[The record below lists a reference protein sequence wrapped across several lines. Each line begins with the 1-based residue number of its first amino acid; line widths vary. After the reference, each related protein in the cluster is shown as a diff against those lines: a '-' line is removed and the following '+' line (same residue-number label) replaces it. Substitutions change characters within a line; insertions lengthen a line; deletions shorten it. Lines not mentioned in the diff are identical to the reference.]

1 MVEFHWGGGG
11 KAPPPKPPVST
22 PVHIGLLWRI
32 KKFKLP
38 TCDLQQELNSRG
50 CAGLTSFYLR
60 RAVLMISSVAYIQ
73 WLYPKDGACW
83 PRFIRKSKNLDKEI
97 SSSTSIHEVHFS
109 IECLT
114 SKIDRR
120 MKVSLLIEEKKNQLQ
135 NINIWRCGYV

>member
-60 RAVLMISSVAYIQ
+60 CAVLMISSVVYTVTLSEGWSMLA
-73 WLYPKDGACW
+73 P
-83 PRFIRKSKNLDKEI
+83 FHKE
-97 SSSTSIHEVHFS
+97 
-109 IECLT
+109 
-114 SKIDRR
+114 K
-120 MKVSLLIEEKKNQLQ
+120 
-135 NINIWRCGYV
+135 